1 MKCVDC
7 KSTNTRVTSTDHI
20 NDTTTWRYNR
30 CLDCGARFKTQ
41 ETYAPR
47 LTTGP
52 KQNNKPSFKAHDQVC
67 GEHVHTAV
75 LTETNVKHLR
85 QLAETGYTRLV
96 LAKRFGINPSTVDR
110 IIKRKTW
117 KHI

>member
-1 MKCVDC
+1 MKCVAC
-7 KSTNTRVTSTDHI
+7 KSTNTRVISTDHI
-20 NDTTTWRYNR
+20 SDTITWRYNR
-30 CLDCGARFKTQ
+30 CFDCGTKYKTE
-41 ETYAPR
+41 ETYAQRVTP
-47 LTTGP
+47 GP
-52 KQNNKPSFKAHDQVC
+52 KPNQRKSCAPIYPAQ
-67 GEHVHTAV
+67 GERIHTSV

-85 QLAETGYTRLV
+85 ALAESGYTRLV

>member
-1 MKCVDC
+1 MKCVEC
-7 KSTNTRVTSTDHI
+7 KSSNTRVISTDRI
-20 NDTTTWRYNR
+20 SDTITWRYNR
-30 CLDCGARFKTQ
+30 CFDCGAKYKTQ

-47 LTTGP
+47 MRSGP
-52 KQNNKPSFKAHDQVC
+52 KPDQPKSC
-67 GEHVHTAV
+67 APLYPAQGERIHTAV

-85 QLAETGYTRLV
+85 ALAESGYTRLV
-96 LAKRFGINPSTVDR
+96 LAKRFGIDPSTVDR